1 MNTLRE
7 IEEHFQY
14 LSNEMLDILIEIRN
28 LVARIAPDATE
39 VIQRKGITF
48 YHADRGGPVSAGI
61 CQILVR
67 DDHIELAFI
76 HGAFLPDPHHLL
88 KGNMVAKRY
97 IPLLLYDLAP
107 WEDLAEM
114 IDLSDRFD
122 PYTQTFRI
130 KSTQ

>member
-14 LSNEMLDILIEIRN
+14 LPNELLDILIELRN
-28 LVARIAPDATE
+28 LVARVAPSATE
-39 VIQRKGITF
+39 KIQRKGITY
-48 YHADRGGPVSAGI
+48 YHADRGGPVSAGV

-88 KGNMVAKRY
+88 EGNGVAKRF
-97 IPLLLYDLAP
+97 IPIGSYDLAP
-107 WEDLAEM
+107 WEDLADL

-122 PYTQTFRI
+122 PYTQTFRM